1 MIKNALARKLMRD
14 FSRNKLQFLS
24 MLLLCALGSWVFSG
38 LDAAWRQ
45 VDLSVETYYQQQDL
59 ADFWVELPSADANA
73 LRSIRHLDGVADA
86 QLRVKVELDV
96 DGAEKTSLLVYG
108 YDENPRIN
116 RPLLLEGALPKAQDG
131 RALLLDASFAKANGI
146 AVGQTLTLTLDEYA
160 YQKRFTVCGLIATP
174 EQVITSR
181 DVSPDPLHFGFAV
194 ASNVALEPFTPS
206 EIILKL
212 TPNGD
217 AAAVRAWIEER
228 YPSAFLLDQQ
238 ANATVQRARDDV
250 SMFRNLSYVFPLLAF
265 AVAAMI
271 VLTTITRMIENQRTQ
286 LGTLKALGYNSH
298 RIRNHYLSYAI
309 YPSVLGSLLGLFA
322 GRMTLPGLLW
332 SFEASTYVLPLKLV
346 APISPQAWF
355 VCGLGVLLACG
366 VGLFIYRKSSAETA
380 ASLLRPKPPKI
391 GKRNLLERIP
401 ALWRRMGFNSKMI
414 CRNMFRNKLRT
425 LMTLMG
431 IICCNMLLITT
442 FGLQDSMSYFVG
454 KYYQGTIAYDL
465 RVDLNSQ
472 GGTLESY
479 RKRLDAARVDGLME
493 MGVSMMGAKTMRS
506 TSLMV
511 LCDDQQSFRLG
522 NHYAHVQMPA
532 SGVGMTQK
540 LMQTLGVR
548 EGDSVRVLLSGDDEP
563 LTLTVTQT
571 LYSNIGQGA
580 YMSQTAWEE
589 LRRGEFRPS
598 ALLLN
603 APTAEC
609 QRLVRDMD
617 EQSAV
622 KDPRDQYTQNLA
634 ILSSVTSIFTV
645 MAGAALGLAFVI
657 TYNMGILNFAER
669 LREYATLKVLGYHQ
683 KEIRHLIMRESILVA
698 LLGTLVGIG
707 PGIWLTRIIMVSCET
722 EQLVYGVHVTVPSI
736 VIASV
741 ITFGFACLVQL
752 LLTRKVRRIDMVE
765 SLKSVE

>member
-1 MIKNALARKLMRD
+1 
-14 FSRNKLQFLS
+14 
-24 MLLLCALGSWVFSG
+24 
-38 LDAAWRQ
+38 
-45 VDLSVETYYQQQDL
+45 
-59 ADFWVELPSADANA
+59 
-73 LRSIRHLDGVADA
+73 
-86 QLRVKVELDV
+86 
-96 DGAEKTSLLVYG
+96 
-108 YDENPRIN
+108 
-116 RPLLLEGALPKAQDG
+116 
-131 RALLLDASFAKANGI
+131 
-146 AVGQTLTLTLDEYA
+146 
-160 YQKRFTVCGLIATP
+160 
-174 EQVITSR
+174 
-181 DVSPDPLHFGFAV
+181 LHFGFAV

-532 SGVGMTQK
+532 SGVGMT
-540 LMQTLGVR
+540 
-548 EGDSVRVLLSGDDEP
+548 
-563 LTLTVTQT
+563 
-571 LYSNIGQGA
+571 
-580 YMSQTAWEE
+580 
-589 LRRGEFRPS
+589 
-598 ALLLN
+598 
-603 APTAEC
+603 
-609 QRLVRDMD
+609 
-617 EQSAV
+617 
-622 KDPRDQYTQNLA
+622 
-634 ILSSVTSIFTV
+634 
-645 MAGAALGLAFVI
+645 
-657 TYNMGILNFAER
+657 
-669 LREYATLKVLGYHQ
+669 
-683 KEIRHLIMRESILVA
+683 
-698 LLGTLVGIG
+698 
-707 PGIWLTRIIMVSCET
+707 
-722 EQLVYGVHVTVPSI
+722 
-736 VIASV
+736 
-741 ITFGFACLVQL
+741 
-752 LLTRKVRRIDMVE
+752 
-765 SLKSVE
+765 